1 MIKYNKKVT
10 KNNFF
15 TNKHLV
21 FTGTLS
27 KLSREEA
34 KYLAKS
40 QGARILSSISKKTDY
55 LIIGANTG
63 SKVNKAKLLNIKI
76 MVEDDFLNKINE

>member
-55 LIIGANTG
+55 LIIGANAG

-76 MVEDDFLNKINE
+76 IVEDDFLNKINE